1 MKTSVWHGRAN
12 GDGDGLGGRGSVL
25 LQPFALVPASVAW
38 MPAVLLQLEA
48 ATVLPLQSSVSS
60 KFSPVCPSSSGRR
73 YWNRR
78 WCWPSQP
85 RPQPLSYSYT
95 VARATASRAPRAARG
110 GLGATAGWACMHW
123 CKLPPGQNNDPAVT
137 RKKGPDYFLRE
148 KDNWMG
154 AMGYTMLWNELY
166 DDIYWETKCNQQKS
180 SLDVTFIRFL

>member
-1 MKTSVWHGRAN
+1 MKVFLAGFSYMKTSVWHGRAN

-85 RPQPLSYSYT
+85 RPHS
-95 VARATASRAPRAARG
+95 VEDG
-110 GLGATAGWACMHW
+110 GH
-123 CKLPPGQNNDPAVT
+123 
-137 RKKGPDYFLRE
+137 RS
-148 KDNWMG
+148 
-154 AMGYTMLWNELY
+154 
-166 DDIYWETKCNQQKS
+166 S
-180 SLDVTFIRFL
+180 SLLL